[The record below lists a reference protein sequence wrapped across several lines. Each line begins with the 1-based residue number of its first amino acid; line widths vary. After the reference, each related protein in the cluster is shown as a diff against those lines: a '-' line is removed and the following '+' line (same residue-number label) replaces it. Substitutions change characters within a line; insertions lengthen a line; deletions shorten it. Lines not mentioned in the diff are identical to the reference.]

1 MLTEYRKKISTW
13 AEPWTKDIDMTN
25 VSVSKADKEQ
35 GSPKEG
41 DMIATN
47 PANEF
52 DRWLIAE
59 QYFKDNYE
67 PVAQDM
73 DQVLFILNL
82 GIDIS
87 DILMEFTQKGV
98 KFIYYPRPH
107 KMRKQLTMFNNSD
120 ATLLLSIGSLEREKG
135 RFHIKKKGH
144 NRSNPIDTEQII
156 SMYGKPLI

>member
-52 DRWLIAE
+52 D
-59 QYFKDNYE
+59 
-67 PVAQDM
+67 
-73 DQVLFILNL
+73 
-82 GIDIS
+82 S
-87 DILMEFTQKGV
+87 
-98 KFIYYPRPH
+98 
-107 KMRKQLTMFNNSD
+107 
-120 ATLLLSIGSLEREKG
+120 
-135 RFHIKKKGH
+135 
-144 NRSNPIDTEQII
+144 
-156 SMYGKPLI
+156 